1 MISFEGRFKSKR
13 QPPYVAAKNNYRCP
27 QTDLCKRETTSRE
40 LVQKNQEERRKRERQ
55 YRERQAAIRIQSF
68 IRGVLCRRATH
79 EFAKQSFDALSAQ
92 LSHSG
97 GSHLE
102 RQAWDQSLRTCLRA
116 FKFLGPNG
124 ALAEEVTAVCQ
135 LLLSAEGRR
144 AFSDWLT
151 SSTDTILI
159 TVSHVLDD
167 LLSYLRLLPPG
178 SPSDLYVLPV
188 RVLEVLLSPNH
199 QTDLP
204 EGRRSPSS
212 ANSQALTLR
221 RMVLHLCK
229 RGYFRSIALLI
240 ERQTASPATDLEEVA
255 DLDPEEFS
263 RQPKHRAMLD
273 LLQIPFQ
280 HYTLS
285 NTPSTDQL
293 TSEFLSAALTDSLS
307 ANVEDKY
314 AVSVKISRLVIPT
327 ILGAIPSELLIG
339 QLFAAASKAEAN
351 GGTTTEGLRPTLA
364 LLHYFVQ
371 QIVPG
376 LVNMDDSGLSSLASR
391 QAQPERVTGM
401 ETAAPSSDIIMTE
414 EEEPAEL
421 LWASTA
427 MTTVSNFAPLQT
439 SHVLASL
446 RIMAWMFSAL
456 MRARCTPSRFS
467 PPFPPTPLQL
477 TGDENLSEDEEEDE
491 DERGELERLNST
503 YLSSDEHGSVTDMN
517 DFVPAWPSQ
526 VAEVFAGL
534 QACLPS
540 LAFIALQRLYAAQTP
555 VEPIPPMTET
565 IATLYYMLAFVK
577 CASANSLI
585 PLHSV
590 LSQFPAFLRDL
601 WHLAESMDDTLVANA
616 KTSLEDAE
624 KWRPRIK
631 LFDFISSGEMDC
643 LPPKIDRYT
652 AVVLTFVNCLRHRLL
667 CLTDVEING
676 EESEDAATPKS
687 PDAGCGFAPQD
698 LLYIGGRLRDFML
711 GLISLAHPARRPS
724 LEEMRSA
731 LAMTTGGGTAAVAAE
746 SSSSLLAVLE
756 RVQKRAEISAV
767 GRPAF
772 GQTGHTIG
780 RHSEA
785 ALMLRW
791 ELKRWS
797 LLFCHVQRLVM
808 LIFDWDRRTHRQ
820 LLPSSPEADVTVVVE
835 DSLWLKPDCLS
846 IFHLDRLPRWLR
858 QADNCAV
865 ALAKAPFGYYSLLNP
880 DKDDDSSTDM
890 SFRDWRQMT
899 TLIEMPFVISFW
911 RRVQIF
917 QAVVRAHRQS
927 IQSSRVPSLDFM
939 QAINE
944 PADHMQPVRVRV
956 RRDYLYE
963 DAFENLS
970 KENAPSLRPRL
981 NVVFFN
987 QANVEEMGFDGGGLS
1002 REFLTEVIQSGFNPT
1017 RGYFLY
1023 TDDNTLYP
1031 NPNASAL
1038 GEDYLKHYYFLGRM
1052 LGKALYEGMLVEIRF
1067 AHFFLAKLVS
1077 RTGGSLGFDYLHSL
1091 DRELYRQLCN
1101 LKKYRGN
1108 VRDLELDFTIVQDNF
1123 GESKVI
1129 ELKPGG
1135 SSIPVTEATRV
1146 EYIHLVA
1153 NYKLNRQ
1160 IYPQSRAF
1168 IAGVTDVVYLE
1179 WLRLFDAEELQ
1190 VLISGADTD
1199 ISVEDL
1205 KQHTVYVGSL
1215 ENPDYQK
1222 TVDDFWSLLNTFSE
1236 SQKRGLL
1243 RFATACSRPP
1253 MFGFRDLQ
1261 PPFSIQIVPDITRL
1275 PTSSTCMNLLKLP
1288 AYADKAVLQERLLYA
1303 LNSNAGFEYS

>member
-1 MISFEGRFKSKR
+1 MR
-13 QPPYVAAKNNYRCP
+13 
-27 QTDLCKRETTSRE
+27 
-40 LVQKNQEERRKRERQ
+40 
-55 YRERQAAIRIQSF
+55 
-68 IRGVLCRRATH
+68 
-79 EFAKQSFDALSAQ
+79 
-92 LSHSG
+92 
-97 GSHLE
+97 
-102 RQAWDQSLRTCLRA
+102 
-116 FKFLGPNG
+116 
-124 ALAEEVTAVCQ
+124 
-135 LLLSAEGRR
+135 
-144 AFSDWLT
+144 
-151 SSTDTILI
+151 
-159 TVSHVLDD
+159 
-167 LLSYLRLLPPG
+167 SYLRRLPPG

-188 RVLEVLLSPNH
+188 RILEVLLSPNH

-204 EGRRSPSS
+204 EGRRSPLS
-212 ANSQALTLR
+212 ANIQALTLR

-240 ERQTASPATDLEEVA
+240 ERQTTSYVSAAEAAEGEEA

-293 TSEFLSAALTDSLS
+293 TTDFLSAALTDSLS
-307 ANVEDKY
+307 ANAEDKY

-327 ILGAIPSELLIG
+327 ILEAIPSELLIG
-339 QLFAAASKAEAN
+339 QLFTAASRAEAS
-351 GGTTTEGLRPTLA
+351 GRATTEGLRPTLA
-364 LLHYFVQ
+364 LLHYFVREV
-371 QIVPG
+371 VPG
-376 LVNMDDSGLSSLASR
+376 LINMEDTSLSSLASR
-391 QAQPERVTGM
+391 QVQHHRKM
-401 ETAAPSSDIIMTE
+401 ETTSPSSDIIMTE
-414 EEEPAEL
+414 EEPVEL

-427 MTTVSNFAPLQT
+427 TTTVSEFAPLQT

-446 RIMAWMFSAL
+446 RIMAWMFRAL
-456 MRARCTPSRFS
+456 MRARCMPSHFS

-477 TGDENLSEDEEEDE
+477 TGDDSLSDEDDEEDE
-491 DERGELERLNST
+491 QDELERLSST
-503 YLSSDEHGSVTDMN
+503 YLSSEKHRPPTDNAMS

-526 VAEVFAGL
+526 VAEVFSGL
-534 QACLPS
+534 QTCLPS
-540 LAFIALQRLYAAQTP
+540 LAFVALQSLYSAQTP
-555 VEPIPPMTET
+555 AEPILPMAET

-590 LSQFPAFLRDL
+590 LSQFPAFLSDL

-616 KTSLEDAE
+616 RAPLEDAE
-624 KWRPRIK
+624 KWRPRVK
-631 LFDFISSGEMDC
+631 LFDFVSSGEIDC

-667 CLTDVEING
+667 CLTDVEISG
-676 EESEDAATPKS
+676 EEDGQAQADGTAV
-687 PDAGCGFAPQD
+687 AGCGFSPRD

-724 LEEMRSA
+724 LDEMRSA
-731 LAMTTGGGTAAVAAE
+731 VAMTVGGGGAVTGTAE
-746 SSSSLLAVLE
+746 SSSSSSSSSSLLAVLE
-756 RVQKRAEISAV
+756 RVQKRAENSIV
-767 GRPAF
+767 GRPSF
-772 GQTGHTIG
+772 GQLGSSIS

-785 ALMLRW
+785 AVILRW

-820 LLPSSPEADVTVVVE
+820 LLPSSQESDATIGE

-880 DKDDDSSTDM
+880 DKDDDASTDM

-939 QAINE
+939 QAITE

-1123 GESKVI
+1123 GESKVV

-1135 SSIPVTEATRV
+1135 GSIPVTEATRV

-1205 KQHTVYVGSL
+1205 RQHTVYVGSL

-1222 TVDDFWSLLNTFSE
+1222 TVDDFWSILSTFSE
-1236 SQKRGLL
+1236 SQKRDLL